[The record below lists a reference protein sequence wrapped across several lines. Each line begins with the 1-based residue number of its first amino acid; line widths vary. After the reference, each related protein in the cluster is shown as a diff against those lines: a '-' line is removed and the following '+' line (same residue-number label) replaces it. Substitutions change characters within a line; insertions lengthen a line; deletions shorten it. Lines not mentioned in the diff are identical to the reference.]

1 MFAHRRFTIVSGV
14 NTSSPY
20 QWGQLFLVHSVPLRR
35 QCTLKEISWQLYPP
49 GPSSRFRFSISQLLW
64 LWWHFLVSTQ
74 HNQRSVHI
82 YRFSF
87 LFAVQ
92 PTFAARCAICFASMA
107 LDQAVIAVF
116 GPPPANVNL
125 DDSQVAQD
133 NAAVISLLAIA
144 TVAVI
149 LRFIARFSM
158 KQPFKT
164 DDCLII
170 VSLVSLFLTTVIL
183 LLTSLACR

>member
-1 MFAHRRFTIVSGV
+1 
-14 NTSSPY
+14 
-20 QWGQLFLVHSVPLRR
+20 
-35 QCTLKEISWQLYPP
+35 
-49 GPSSRFRFSISQLLW
+49 
-64 LWWHFLVSTQ
+64 
-74 HNQRSVHI
+74 
-82 YRFSF
+82 
-87 LFAVQ
+87 
-92 PTFAARCAICFASMA
+92 MA

-170 VSLVSLFLTTVIL
+170 VSLVSLFLTTAIL

>member
-1 MFAHRRFTIVSGV
+1 
-14 NTSSPY
+14 
-20 QWGQLFLVHSVPLRR
+20 
-35 QCTLKEISWQLYPP
+35 
-49 GPSSRFRFSISQLLW
+49 
-64 LWWHFLVSTQ
+64 
-74 HNQRSVHI
+74 
-82 YRFSF
+82 
-87 LFAVQ
+87 
-92 PTFAARCAICFASMA
+92 MA

-144 TVAVI
+144 TVTVI

-170 VSLVSLFLTTVIL
+170 VSLVSLFLTTAIL